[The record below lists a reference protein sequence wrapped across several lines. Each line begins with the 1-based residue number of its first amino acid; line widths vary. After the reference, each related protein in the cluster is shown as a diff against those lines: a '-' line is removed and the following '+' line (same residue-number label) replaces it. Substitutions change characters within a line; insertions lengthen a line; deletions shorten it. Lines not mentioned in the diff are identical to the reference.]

1 MNPDTTAFLV
11 MLWAAFAITA
21 WCVAK
26 WAGWLR

>member
-21 WCVAK
+21 WCGAK

>member
-1 MNPDTTAFLV
+1 MNPHTTAFLV

-26 WAGWLR
+26 WAGWI

>member
-1 MNPDTTAFLV
+1 MNPHTAAFLV

-26 WAGWLR
+26 WAGWI

>member
-1 MNPDTTAFLV
+1 MNPDTAAFLV

-26 WAGWLR
+26 WAGWI